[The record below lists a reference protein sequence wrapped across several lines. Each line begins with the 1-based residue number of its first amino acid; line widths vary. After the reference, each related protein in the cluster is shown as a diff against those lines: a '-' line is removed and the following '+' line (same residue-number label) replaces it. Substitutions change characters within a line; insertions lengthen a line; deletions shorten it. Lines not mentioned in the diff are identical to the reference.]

1 MDRESA
7 GEENTRQ
14 DMLREYQ
21 EKYRILTDLMPL
33 GAFRLGPAPDYR
45 VISTNRMFPQMLGF
59 DSGDVIVGI
68 PVKDLMI
75 DPAHW
80 QQIESDLLRDGSVT
94 QRELQLKQKE
104 GSGILVALNARIV
117 PDSDVP
123 VAWVDGVAEDVT
135 ERKVLEMEM
144 HYHEAEVNRYALALT
159 RANEKLN
166 LLSSITRHD
175 ILNQLTALSGYLEL
189 MSEGPKSPQIQK
201 YIDIEKRIAE
211 TIKKQIQ
218 FTKDYHEIG
227 VQSPQWYNVKK
238 AIETAT
244 APLPLHQGMLVV
256 SIENISIY
264 ADPLLEKVFYNLVEN
279 ALRYGRDPSGSRSP
293 PAFRETLSRSSVKI
307 TVKGFLKN
315 SKKRSSDDSTSN
327 IPVSG
332 FFYHGR
338 SWASPASRSARAV
351 NKAKGHGL
359 RSRCPRDI
367 STLTILPDNSG
378 TVLF

>member
-59 DSGDVIVGI
+59 DSGDVIEGI

-80 QQIESDLLRDGSVT
+80 QQIESDLIRHGSVT

-279 ALRYGRDPSGSRSP
+279 ALRYGREPVRIAFSSRIQGDTISIICEDNGEGVP
-293 PAFRETLSRSSVKI
+293 EEFKEAIFRRQYFKHTGFGLFLSREILGITGLSIRESGEQGKGARFEI
-307 TVKGFLKN
+307 TVPQGYFHV
-315 SKKRSSDDSTSN
+315 DDLA
-327 IPVSG
+327 G
-332 FFYHGR
+332 
-338 SWASPASRSARAV
+338 
-351 NKAKGHGL
+351 
-359 RSRCPRDI
+359 
-367 STLTILPDNSG
+367 
-378 TVLF
+378 

>member
-14 DMLREYQ
+14 DVLREYQ

-59 DSGDVIVGI
+59 DSGDVIEGI

-80 QQIESDLLRDGSVT
+80 QQIESDLIRDGSVT

-244 APLPLHQGMLVV
+244 APLPLHQGTLVV

-279 ALRYGRDPSGSRSP
+279 ALRYGREPVRIAFSSRIQGDTISIICEDNGEGVP
-293 PAFRETLSRSSVKI
+293 EEFKEAIFRRQYFKHTGFGLFLSREILGITGLSIRESGEQGKGARFEI
-307 TVKGFLKN
+307 TVPQGYFHV
-315 SKKRSSDDSTSN
+315 DDLA
-327 IPVSG
+327 G
-332 FFYHGR
+332 
-338 SWASPASRSARAV
+338 
-351 NKAKGHGL
+351 
-359 RSRCPRDI
+359 
-367 STLTILPDNSG
+367 
-378 TVLF
+378 

>member
-14 DMLREYQ
+14 DVLREYQ

-59 DSGDVIVGI
+59 DSGDVIEGI

-80 QQIESDLLRDGSVT
+80 QQIESDLIRDGSVT

-244 APLPLHQGMLVV
+244 APLPLHQGTLVV

-279 ALRYGRDPSGSRSP
+279 ALRYGRDPIRIAFSSRIQGDTISIICEDNGEGVP
-293 PAFRETLSRSSVKI
+293 EEFKEAIFRRQYFKHTGFGLFLSREILGITGLSIRESGEQGKGARFEI
-307 TVKGFLKN
+307 TVPQGYFHV
-315 SKKRSSDDSTSN
+315 DDLA
-327 IPVSG
+327 G
-332 FFYHGR
+332 
-338 SWASPASRSARAV
+338 
-351 NKAKGHGL
+351 
-359 RSRCPRDI
+359 
-367 STLTILPDNSG
+367 
-378 TVLF
+378 

>member
-1 MDRESA
+1 MNRENT
-7 GEENTRQ
+7 GEENNHQ

-45 VISTNRMFPQMLGF
+45 VVSANRMFPRMLGF
-59 DSGDVIVGI
+59 DSEDVIEGI

-80 QQIESDLLRDGSVT
+80 QQIETDLIRDGSVT

-104 GSGILVALNARIV
+104 GSGILVALNARVV

-123 VAWVDGVAEDVT
+123 IAWIDGVAEDVT

-189 MSEGPKSPQIQK
+189 ME
-201 YIDIEKRIAE
+201 
-211 TIKKQIQ
+211 
-218 FTKDYHEIG
+218 
-227 VQSPQWYNVKK
+227 
-238 AIETAT
+238 
-244 APLPLHQGMLVV
+244 
-256 SIENISIY
+256 
-264 ADPLLEKVFYNLVEN
+264 
-279 ALRYGRDPSGSRSP
+279 
-293 PAFRETLSRSSVKI
+293 
-307 TVKGFLKN
+307 
-315 SKKRSSDDSTSN
+315 
-327 IPVSG
+327 
-332 FFYHGR
+332 
-338 SWASPASRSARAV
+338 
-351 NKAKGHGL
+351 
-359 RSRCPRDI
+359 
-367 STLTILPDNSG
+367 
-378 TVLF
+378 

>member
-1 MDRESA
+1 MNRENA
-7 GEENTRQ
+7 GEENNLQ

-45 VISTNRMFPQMLGF
+45 VLSANRMFPRMLGF
-59 DSGDVIVGI
+59 DSEDVIEGL
-68 PVKDLMI
+68 PLKDLMI
-75 DPAHW
+75 DPSHW
-80 QQIESDLLRDGSVT
+80 QQIETDLIRDGSVT

-104 GSGILVALNARIV
+104 GSGILVALNARAV
-117 PDSDVP
+117 PDSDAP
-123 VAWVDGVAEDVT
+123 IAWIDGVAEDVT

-189 MSEGPKSPQIQK
+189 MDEGPKSPQIQK
-201 YIDIEKRIAE
+201 YIEIEKRIAE

-238 AIETAT
+238 TIETAT
-244 APLPLHQGMLVV
+244 VPLSLPKGTLVI
-256 SIENISIY
+256 SLENVSIY

-279 ALRYGRDPSGSRSP
+279 ALRYGREPIRITFSSRQHGDNISIVCEDNGQGVP
-293 PAFRETLSRSSVKI
+293 DEFKEAIFRRQYFKHTGFGLFLSREILGITGLSIRESGEPGKGARFEI
-307 TVKGFLKN
+307 TVPQGYFHIEDLA
-315 SKKRSSDDSTSN
+315 
-327 IPVSG
+327 G
-332 FFYHGR
+332 
-338 SWASPASRSARAV
+338 
-351 NKAKGHGL
+351 
-359 RSRCPRDI
+359 
-367 STLTILPDNSG
+367 
-378 TVLF
+378 

>member
-1 MDRESA
+1 MDKKNA
-7 GEENTRQ
+7 GEENNHQHT
-14 DMLREYQ
+14 LREYQ

-45 VISTNRMFPQMLGF
+45 VVSANRIFSQMLGF
-59 DSGDVIVGI
+59 DLGDGI
-68 PVKDLMI
+68 EGISVKDLMM
-75 DPAHW
+75 DPAQW
-80 QQIESDLLRDGSVT
+80 EQIETDLTRDGSIT

-104 GSGILVALNARIV
+104 GSGILVALYARVV
-117 PDSDVP
+117 PDSGVP
-123 VAWVDGVAEDVT
+123 MAWIDGVAEDVT

-144 HYHEAEVNRYALALT
+144 RYHEEEVNRYALALT

-189 MSEGPKSPQIQK
+189 MGEGPQNPQIQK
-201 YIDIEKRIAE
+201 YIDIEKRIAK

-238 AIETAT
+238 TIETAT
-244 APLPLHQGMLVV
+244 APLPIPPGTLSV

-279 ALRYGRDPSGSRSP
+279 ALRYGRELTRITFSSILQGDTITIVCEDNGEGVPEEFKEAIFKRQYFKHTGFGLFLSREILGITGLSI
-293 PAFRETLSRSSVKI
+293 RETGEPGKGARFEI
-307 TVKGFLKN
+307 TVPPGY
-315 SKKRSSDDSTSN
+315 
-327 IPVSG
+327 
-332 FFYHGR
+332 YHIEDLAG
-338 SWASPASRSARAV
+338 
-351 NKAKGHGL
+351 
-359 RSRCPRDI
+359 
-367 STLTILPDNSG
+367 
-378 TVLF
+378 

>member
-80 QQIESDLLRDGSVT
+80 QQIESDLIRDGSVT

-279 ALRYGRDPSGSRSP
+279 ALRYGREPIRIAFSSRIQGDTISIICEDNGEGVP
-293 PAFRETLSRSSVKI
+293 EEFKEAIFRRQYFKHTGFGLFLSREILGITGLSIRESGEQGKGARFEI
-307 TVKGFLKN
+307 TVPQGYFHV
-315 SKKRSSDDSTSN
+315 DDLA
-327 IPVSG
+327 G
-332 FFYHGR
+332 
-338 SWASPASRSARAV
+338 
-351 NKAKGHGL
+351 
-359 RSRCPRDI
+359 
-367 STLTILPDNSG
+367 
-378 TVLF
+378 

>member
-14 DMLREYQ
+14 DVLREYQ

-80 QQIESDLLRDGSVT
+80 QQIESDLIRDGSVT

-279 ALRYGRDPSGSRSP
+279 ALRYGREPIRIAFSSRIQGDTISIICEDNGEGVP
-293 PAFRETLSRSSVKI
+293 EEFKEAIFRRQYFKHTGFGLFLSREILGITGLSIRESGEQGKGARFEI
-307 TVKGFLKN
+307 TVPQGYFHV
-315 SKKRSSDDSTSN
+315 DDLA
-327 IPVSG
+327 G
-332 FFYHGR
+332 
-338 SWASPASRSARAV
+338 
-351 NKAKGHGL
+351 
-359 RSRCPRDI
+359 
-367 STLTILPDNSG
+367 
-378 TVLF
+378 

>member
-14 DMLREYQ
+14 DMLREYK

-104 GSGILVALNARIV
+104 GSGILVAFNARIV

-244 APLPLHQGMLVV
+244 APLPLHQGTLVV

-279 ALRYGRDPSGSRSP
+279 ALRYGRDPIRIAFSSRIQGDTISIICEDNGEGVP
-293 PAFRETLSRSSVKI
+293 EEFKEAIFRRQYFKHTGFGLFLSREILGITGLSIRESGEQGKGARFEI
-307 TVKGFLKN
+307 TVPQGYFHV
-315 SKKRSSDDSTSN
+315 DDLA
-327 IPVSG
+327 G
-332 FFYHGR
+332 
-338 SWASPASRSARAV
+338 
-351 NKAKGHGL
+351 
-359 RSRCPRDI
+359 
-367 STLTILPDNSG
+367 
-378 TVLF
+378 

>member
-1 MDRESA
+1 MDRKNA
-7 GEENTRQ
+7 GEKNTHQ
-14 DMLREYQ
+14 DMLQEYQ

-45 VISTNRMFPQMLGF
+45 VVSANRMFPQMLGF
-59 DSGDVIVGI
+59 DSADAIEGI

-75 DPAHW
+75 DPSTW
-80 QQIESDLLRDGSVT
+80 QQIETDLIRDGSVT

-104 GSGILVALNARIV
+104 GSGILVALNARVV
-117 PDSDVP
+117 PDSDAP
-123 VAWVDGVAEDVT
+123 IAWIEGVAEDVT

-189 MSEGPKSPQIQK
+189 MNENPKSPQIQK

-244 APLPLHQGMLVV
+244 APLPLPRGTLVIA
-256 SIENISIY
+256 IENISIY

-279 ALRYGRDPSGSRSP
+279 ALRYGREPIRITFSSHLQGDTITIVCEDNGEGVPEEFKE
-293 PAFRETLSRSSVKI
+293 AIFRRQYFKHTGFGLFLSREILGI
-307 TVKGFLKN
+307 TGLSIRESGEPGKG
-315 SKKRSSDDSTSN
+315 
-327 IPVSG
+327 
-332 FFYHGR
+332 
-338 SWASPASRSARAV
+338 ARFEIAV
-351 NKAKGHGL
+351 PPGYFHIEDMVG
-359 RSRCPRDI
+359 
-367 STLTILPDNSG
+367 
-378 TVLF
+378 